1 MAHKENVTGVSGR
14 NIMAITTSYCR
25 QIRTWSRNN
34 SRGFTLIELVMV
46 IVIAAILTAVAM
58 KKIAPVLDTVKVEET
73 KQEMDRLAIAITGNP
88 ELQNNGVRTDFG
100 YVGDIGALPPDLD
113 ALVSNPGSYTT
124 WQGPYINNSFE
135 QITGDYKKDA
145 WQSEYLYTGGITVTS
160 AGSGNNII
168 RRLTSSVDEL
178 LHNRV
183 TGAVYDKDGIPP
195 GNDYKD
201 SLVIRL
207 TFPNGS
213 GGTTTKS
220 SFPDIGGSFGFD
232 SIPIGNHNMEII
244 YLPDHDTLRRFVSVV
259 PGSNLYGEYFLS
271 SNLWGDGASYD
282 SSLTKVAGSDSLYAD
297 CHGFFFWI
305 ENNTGSPVDV
315 SSVTVTWTSP
325 TAYYRYVKWNG
336 TTVFNR
342 NIPKAASGETVYFT
356 STQTINN
363 GETLRV
369 DFDFFKRFPIG
380 GWNVDMNNVTFQVDF
395 SDGSTMTVTTGACP

>member
-1 MAHKENVTGVSGR
+1 MARKENITGVR
-14 NIMAITTSYCR
+14 AETYITALPC
-25 QIRTWSRNN
+25 NN
-34 SRGFTLIELVMV
+34 SRGFTLIELVVV
-46 IVIAAILTAVAM
+46 IMIAAILAAVAV

-73 KQEMDRLAIAITGNP
+73 KQEMNRLAIAITGNP
-88 ELQNNGVRTDFG
+88 ELRNNGVRTDFG
-100 YVGDIGALPPDLD
+100 YVGDIGAMPPDLD
-113 ALVSNPGSYTT
+113 ALVSNPGSYAT
-124 WQGPYINNSFE
+124 WKGPYVNNSFE

-145 WQSEYLYTGGITVTS
+145 WQSEYLYTGGTTVTS
-160 AGSGNNII
+160 TGSGNNII

-178 LHNRV
+178 LHNRIMG
-183 TGAVYDKDGIPP
+183 TVYDKDGIPP

-207 TFPNGS
+207 TFPDGS

-232 SIPIGNHNMEII
+232 SIPIGNHSIEIV
-244 YLPDHDTLRRFVSVV
+244 YLPDHDTLRRFISVV
-259 PGSNLYGEYFLS
+259 PGSNLYGEHFLLS
-271 SNLWGDGASYD
+271 SLWSGGAGYETH
-282 SSLTKVAGSDSLYAD
+282 LTKVAGSDSLYAD

-315 SSVTVTWTSP
+315 SSVTLTWTSP

-342 NIPKAASGETVYFT
+342 NFPKAASGETVYFT
-356 STQTINN
+356 GTQTINN

-369 DFDFFKRFPIG
+369 DFDFFRNRPIW
-380 GWNVDMNNVTFQVDF
+380 GWNIDMDNVTFQVDF
-395 SDGSTMTVTTGACP
+395 SDGSTMTVITGACP